1 MEVAFHTGIE
11 LLGNLCEHWFI
22 RLYNHRIHPSP
33 SNLPQIFLSGEL
45 HGDERVAP
53 IAIMELVFS
62 NVICY

>member
-1 MEVAFHTGIE
+1 MEVVFHNDIDI
-11 LLGNLCEHWFI
+11 LGNLCEHWFI

-53 IAIMELVFS
+53 IATMELVF
-62 NVICY
+62 ILYYL